1 MLNTRQP
8 ILSNIQKWLA
18 PIRTREIRVIVCG
31 VDLTASEA
39 RLALVSVKD
48 DDPHPISCKTR
59 KLSLGDDKDGS
70 SVKALLQAVKTF
82 AHEHGVDV
90 FAIKA
95 RAKGG
100 QMGGGA
106 VSFKIETLF
115 QLSDREVVF
124 VNPVA
129 LSKFAKTNLGG
140 IPDGILK
147 YQEDAYRC
155 GVYHLKIAKEI

>member
-1 MLNTRQP
+1 MSDDIHKCTESTWGATQNNGDYQ
-8 ILSNIQKWLA
+8 
-18 PIRTREIRVIVCG
+18 VIVCG
-31 VDLTASEA
+31 VDLKASEA
-39 RLALVSVKD
+39 RLVLVSVKD
-48 DDPHPISCKTR
+48 DDPHHISCKTR
-59 KLSLGDDKDGS
+59 KLNLGDDKDTS
-70 SVKALLQAVKTF
+70 SVKALLQAVRTF

-90 FAIKA
+90 FAVKA

-140 IPDGILK
+140 IPDGVLK

-155 GVYHLKIAKEI
+155 GVYHLKSAKEL

>member
-1 MLNTRQP
+1 M
-8 ILSNIQKWLA
+8 
-18 PIRTREIRVIVCG
+18 IVCG
-31 VDLTASEA
+31 VELKASEA
-39 RLALVSVKD
+39 RLVLVSVKG
-48 DDPHPISCKTR
+48 DDPHHIGCKTR
-59 KLSLGDDKDGS
+59 KLSLGDDKDS
-70 SVKALLQAVKTF
+70 SAVKGLLQAVKTF

-100 QMGGGA
+100 KRGGGA

-115 QLSDREVVF
+115 QLSDCEVVF

-140 IPDGILK
+140 IPGGILK

-155 GVYHLKIAKEI
+155 GVYHLKRAKEF